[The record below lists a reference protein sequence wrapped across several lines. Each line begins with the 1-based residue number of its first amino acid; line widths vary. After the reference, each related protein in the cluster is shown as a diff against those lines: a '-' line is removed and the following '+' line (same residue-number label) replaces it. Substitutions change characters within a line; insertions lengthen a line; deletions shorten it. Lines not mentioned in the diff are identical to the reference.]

1 MIETYNFLDP
11 DFQRDSPRE
20 LTLLSLISQSFFQPF
35 SADDNLL
42 VILTALTS
50 GSGVGFNRAML
61 LLKEGDE
68 LKGTM
73 WLGPSSPEEARSI
86 WDVLSTPNIGYV
98 EIIEHNR
105 TLIQNKEDSL
115 TRRVRKLTFRPE
127 EGDCPVPAHVVCR
140 KEIILVRDAAMEPRV
155 DPRFRE
161 ALGLGVDEFL
171 CVPLLARDEVLGVV
185 VLDNAFT
192 HAPIQPRDVK
202 LAALCGLMA
211 GNYLY
216 SSRMHERL
224 VASEKMA
231 AMGEVAVFITHQ
243 IRNPLVT
250 IGGFTE
256 QLLRPDLDAGKRR
269 RNLEIIRDEVKRLED
284 IVFQVG
290 HFLKINLKDPIYV
303 DVHATLEAAL
313 RGAEEGARARGVILH
328 AKVEKCLP
336 KVYCDPASLGEVVR
350 NLLDNAF
357 EATPAGGTVSIRAYR
372 PRPLWFALSVRDTG
386 QGIAPADR
394 SRLFKPFFTTK
405 AKGMGLGLP
414 FIKSVVDRCGGRID
428 VRSREGRGTQF
439 LLSFPCRD
447 EKETP

>member
-1 MIETYNFLDP
+1 MIETFNFLDP
-11 DFQRDSPRE
+11 DFQRDAPRE

-35 SADDNLL
+35 SVEDNLL

-73 WLGPSSPEEARSI
+73 WLGPSSADEARSI
-86 WDVLSTPNIGYV
+86 WEVLSTPHIGYV

-105 TLIQNKEDSL
+105 ALIQNREDSL
-115 TRRVRKLTFRPE
+115 TRRARRLAYRPE
-127 EGDCPVPAHVVCR
+127 EGECPVPAHAVCR
-140 KEIILVRDAAMEPRV
+140 KEIILVRDASREPSV
-155 DPRFRE
+155 DPKFLE
-161 ALGLGVDEFL
+161 IIGVEEFL

-192 HAPIQPRDVK
+192 RAPIQPRDVK

-211 GNYLY
+211 GNYIY
-216 SSRMHERL
+216 STRMHERL

-231 AMGEVAVFITHQ
+231 AMGEVAIFITHQ

-256 QLLRPDLDAGKRR
+256 QLLRPDLDEAKRR

-290 HFLKINLKDPIYV
+290 HFLKVSLEDPLYS
-303 DVHATLEAAL
+303 DVRETLEAAL
-313 RGAEEGARARGVILH
+313 RGAGEAARAKGLSLN
-328 AKVEKCLP
+328 AKLDKCLP
-336 KVYCDPASLGEVVR
+336 QVYCDPASLGEVVR

-357 EATPAGGTVSIRAYR
+357 EATPEGGMISFRAYR
-372 PRPLWFALSVRDTG
+372 PRPLWFTLSVRDTG

-394 SRLFKPFFTTK
+394 GRLFRPFFTTK

-414 FIKSVVDRCGGRID
+414 FIKSVVDRCGGRIE

-447 EKETP
+447 GKETP

>member
-1 MIETYNFLDP
+1 MIETFNFLDP

-20 LTLLSLISQSFFQPF
+20 LTLLSLIAQSYFQPY

-50 GSGVGFNRAML
+50 GSYVGFNRAML
-61 LLKEGDE
+61 LLKERDM
-68 LKGTM
+68 LKGAM
-73 WLGPSSPEEARSI
+73 WLGPSSAEEARSI
-86 WDVLSTPNIGYV
+86 WEVLATPNIGYV

-105 TLIQNKEDSL
+105 ALIQNKEDSL
-115 TRRVRKLTFRPE
+115 TRRARKLAFRAE
-127 EGDCPVPAHVVCR
+127 EGDCPVPSHVVCH
-140 KEIILVRDAAMEPRV
+140 KEIILVRDAAADPRV

-161 ALGLGVDEFL
+161 ALGVDEFL
-171 CVPLLARDEVLGVV
+171 CVPLLARDEVLGVI

-192 HAPIQPRDVK
+192 GAPILPRDVK
-202 LAALCGLMA
+202 LATLCGLMA

-216 SSRMHERL
+216 STRISERL
-224 VASEKMA
+224 LATEKMA

-256 QLLRPDLDAGKRR
+256 QLLRPDLDEARRR

-290 HFLKINLKDPIYV
+290 HFLKVSLKDPAYV
-303 DVHATLEAAL
+303 DVRETLETAL
-313 RGAEEGARARGVILH
+313 RGAEETAREKGLALN
-328 AKVEKCLP
+328 AKLENGLP
-336 KVYCDPASLGEVVR
+336 PVYCDPASLGEIVR

-357 EATPAGGTVSIRAYR
+357 EATPAGGTVTFRAYR
-372 PRPLWFALSVRDTG
+372 ARPLWFALSVRDTG

-394 SRLFKPFFTTK
+394 ASLFRPFFTTK

-414 FIKSVVDRCGGRID
+414 FIKSVVDRCGGRIE
-428 VRSREGRGTQF
+428 VRSRPGRGTHF
-439 LLSFPCRD
+439 LLSFPCRND
-447 EKETP
+447 KETP

>member
-11 DFQRDSPRE
+11 EFQRDSPRE
-20 LTLLSLISQSFFQPF
+20 LTLLSLIAQSFFQPF

-61 LLKEGDE
+61 LLKEGDF
-68 LKGTM
+68 LKGNM
-73 WLGPSSPEEARSI
+73 WLGPSSAEEARSI
-86 WDVLSTPNIGYV
+86 WEVLSTPNLGYL

-105 TLIQNKEDSL
+105 SLVQNKEDSL
-115 TRRVRKLTFRPE
+115 TRRARKLVFGTE

-140 KEIILVRDAAMEPRV
+140 KELLLVRDAAHEPRV
-155 DPRFRE
+155 DPRFRD
-161 ALGLGVDEFL
+161 AVGTDEFL
-171 CVPLLARDEVLGVV
+171 CVPLLARDEVLGVI

-192 HAPIQPRDVK
+192 HLPIQPRDVK

-216 SSRMHERL
+216 SSRIHERL
-224 VASEKMA
+224 LASEKMA

-256 QLLRPDLDAGKRR
+256 QLLRPDLEEGKRR

-290 HFLKINLKDPIYV
+290 HFLKVSLKDPDYG
-303 DVHATLEAAL
+303 DVRPTLEAAL
-313 RGAEEGARARGVILH
+313 RGAEEAARAKGLVLN
-328 AKVEKCLP
+328 AKIEKGLP
-336 KVYCDPASLGEVVR
+336 HVYCDATSLGEVVR
-350 NLLDNAF
+350 NLVDNAL
-357 EATPAGGTVSIRAYR
+357 EATPAGGTVSVRAYQRR
-372 PRPLWFALSVRDTG
+372 PQWFALSVRDTG
-386 QGIAPADR
+386 QGISPADR
-394 SRLFKPFFTTK
+394 GQLFKPFFTTK

-414 FIKSVVDRCGGRID
+414 FIKSVVDRCGGRIE

-439 LLSFPCRD
+439 LLSFPSRD
-447 EKETP
+447 EKGTP